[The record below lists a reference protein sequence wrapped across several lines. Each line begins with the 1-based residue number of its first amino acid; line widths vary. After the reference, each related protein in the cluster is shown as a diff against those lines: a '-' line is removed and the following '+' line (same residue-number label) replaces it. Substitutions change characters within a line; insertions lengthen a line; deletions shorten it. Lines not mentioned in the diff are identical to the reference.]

1 MAVTN
6 VVKSRSRA
14 DVMIKDHDRSLDRNI
29 KQSEDMLEIKVSD
42 ALTTDEKKLRRILIS
57 LLPLVVE
64 K

>member
-1 MAVTN
+1 
-6 VVKSRSRA
+6 
-14 DVMIKDHDRSLDRNI
+14 MIKDHDRSLDRNI

-42 ALTTDEKKLRRILIS
+42 ALTTEEKKLRRILIS